1 LRKRKTQ
8 EELDKII
15 NEIRRYLTVGTSYSD
30 IMNHLQI
37 PNSTFYYYLNMIS
50 QEDKKA
56 LRNLKNKMLDHETI
70 ICKSR
75 LENTLYKCEQVF
87 ADNNSTAKDRIEAI
101 RLKSQIIIDILR
113 LVRDSDID
121 GNVNGQIQETNIEQE
136 ANTREFFNSIS

>member
-1 LRKRKTQ
+1 MRKRKTQ
-8 EELDKII
+8 EELDKIV

-37 PNSTFYYYLNMIS
+37 PSSTFYYYLNMIS

-70 ICKSR
+70 VCKNR